1 LSEESEIEILNEA
14 CKEISL
20 KNKLEEELKI
30 KLQKKL
36 SKTFNEAL
44 QLVYAKRVKKYI
56 FKPSC
61 RILWIVLG
69 RKGEYQI
76 IPEANFCSCNDFYFR
91 VVGGKKK
98 LCYHL
103 IAQKLAEAL
112 KIYEEKELMDSE
124 YEKMME
130 KLRGKVKKAV
140 C

>member
-56 FKPSC
+56 FKPSY